1 MRPKIHKVIFFILFG
16 NIWLVLLIG
25 TVFFNKKNIIV
36 SKNRHGLENSF
47 PPKRLKPGILNIVK
61 ILSVPVP
68 VLTLQSQSDMD
79 LAENIKIT
87 NTWEH

>member
-1 MRPKIHKVIFFILFG
+1 MFYR
-16 NIWLVLLIG
+16 LVL
-25 TVFFNKKNIIV
+25 FFQQQKNIIV

-68 VLTLQSQSDMD
+68 VPVLTLQSQTDMD

-87 NTWEH
+87 NTWEQ